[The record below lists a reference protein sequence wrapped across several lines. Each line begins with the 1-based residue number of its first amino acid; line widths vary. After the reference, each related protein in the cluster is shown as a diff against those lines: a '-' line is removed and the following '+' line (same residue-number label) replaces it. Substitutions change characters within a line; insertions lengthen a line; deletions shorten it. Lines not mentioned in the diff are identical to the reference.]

1 VILALCVGDQCGEML
16 VQAHMGGM
24 DEMGTFYDDC
34 LEELYP
40 PGSCG
45 TFCNEHTYDCYLT
58 EVHQAC
64 CDEEG
69 TNCRADSDVPNVCP
83 VGCAIVFPEFLETCH
98 EHVAEHEAT
107 DPTIV
112 VAEFEAFEQQC
123 LTTDGLALVEYALQ
137 LVDRGCVL
145 DLNGLD
151 GGRHRL
157 RRLQQFLVQRLSSS
171 AEHCAWDEIDDLAQ
185 DVTSICCGGGACPD
199 GNLVPTSCSPGCAV
213 ALHQFTMSCGP
224 TLLSIDQD
232 YDQIMAFEES
242 CLENADPLFFL
253 NAIKNA
259 QCTTHAPPPPP
270 TSLWHWSRSYSG
282 ITITEQNAVAAMTSN
297 NGCCYAAVVSAPF
310 FPGSADSYVE
320 FTLTGDA
327 AQSVMV
333 GIARSDFDPT
343 DPVTNGGYHYGA
355 YGTAAGWMM
364 EAASGIFYHDYVHAQ
379 ASTTWTRVIG
389 LWTNPDE
396 PWGPTTLEAA
406 PATPAAQP
414 GDTIGMWLHAG
425 SLSVYLNGELV
436 GVMCQGLVGNFVWA
450 ADLGDNAGGPLPEG
464 VRIASGSG
472 PPHTCCS
479 TRCYPCGSGTACD
492 FCDGSCNSA
501 GPDHCD
507 QTHPEWADGCD
518 RTC

>member
-1 VILALCVGDQCGEML
+1 MTTVKVAAVASCVLAFFGGASAQAAAQIGGAPPKAVQAQLCTIADVFGKLQGITTNEACRSGCATGACPPGWMPTAADQCSPECGRVFEPFWDQCGEML

-123 LTTDGLALVEYALQ
+123 LATDGLALVEYALQ

-259 QCTTHAPPPPP
+259 QCTTRDFVPEPEPAPEPQQNCDGPNCAQSPVSHHSNASFAHS
-270 TSLWHWSRSYSG
+270 SLSLSLSLSLSSSSPFSH
-282 ITITEQNAVAAMTSN
+282 
-297 NGCCYAAVVSAPF
+297 PF
-310 FPGSADSYVE
+310 FASPPARECVCVCVCVCV
-320 FTLTGDA
+320 
-327 AQSVMV
+327 SVC
-333 GIARSDFDPT
+333 
-343 DPVTNGGYHYGA
+343 
-355 YGTAAGWMM
+355 
-364 EAASGIFYHDYVHAQ
+364 
-379 ASTTWTRVIG
+379 
-389 LWTNPDE
+389 
-396 PWGPTTLEAA
+396 
-406 PATPAAQP
+406 
-414 GDTIGMWLHAG
+414 
-425 SLSVYLNGELV
+425 LS
-436 GVMCQGLVGNFVWA
+436 
-450 ADLGDNAGGPLPEG
+450 
-464 VRIASGSG
+464 
-472 PPHTCCS
+472 
-479 TRCYPCGSGTACD
+479 
-492 FCDGSCNSA
+492 
-501 GPDHCD
+501 
-507 QTHPEWADGCD
+507 
-518 RTC
+518 

>member
-1 VILALCVGDQCGEML
+1 MRGYRCSCAAGWMGEECGIE
-16 VQAHMGGM
+16 
-24 DEMGTFYDDC
+24 
-34 LEELYP
+34 
-40 PGSCG
+40 
-45 TFCNEHTYDCYLT
+45 
-58 EVHQAC
+58 
-64 CDEEG
+64 
-69 TNCRADSDVPNVCP
+69 
-83 VGCAIVFPEFLETCH
+83 
-98 EHVAEHEAT
+98 
-107 DPTIV
+107 
-112 VAEFEAFEQQC
+112 
-123 LTTDGLALVEYALQ
+123 
-137 LVDRGCVL
+137 
-145 DLNGLD
+145 
-151 GGRHRL
+151 
-157 RRLQQFLVQRLSSS
+157 
-171 AEHCAWDEIDDLAQ
+171 
-185 DVTSICCGGGACPD
+185 
-199 GNLVPTSCSPGCAV
+199 
-213 ALHQFTMSCGP
+213 
-224 TLLSIDQD
+224 
-232 YDQIMAFEES
+232 
-242 CLENADPLFFL
+242 
-253 NAIKNA
+253 
-259 QCTTHAPPPPP
+259 APPPPP

-450 ADLGDNAGGPLPEG
+450 AYLGDNAGGPLPEC